1 MSHKGLTYSVILT
14 LLTLILLAAN
24 LLLGT
29 VHIPALA
36 VIDILMGN
44 GSEQDSWRY
53 IVLESRLP
61 QALTALFTG
70 ASLAVSGLLL
80 QTAFHNPLAGP
91 SILGI
96 QSGAS
101 LGVALVMLGM
111 GGTLSTAFLTMGGYL
126 AIILAAF
133 IGAIAV
139 TLLIFF
145 FSTFVRS
152 SVMLLILGMM
162 VGYIASSVIALL
174 NFSATAEGVK
184 SYMVWGLGN
193 FSNVS
198 LAQLPLFCIV
208 SATGLFLSAL
218 MVKPLNI
225 ILLGAN
231 YAANL
236 GVNVSRLRNN
246 LLLVTGLLTAVTAA
260 FCGPIAFLGLAVPHI
275 ARLLLKT
282 ANHKSLLP
290 VTLLCGSVVALLCN
304 IICTLPGDAG
314 ILPLNAVTPIICA
327 PIIIYVVIKGKGE

>member
-1 MSHKGLTYSVILT
+1 LSHKGLTYSVILT

>member
-1 MSHKGLTYSVILT
+1 LSHKGLTYSVILT

-275 ARLLLKT
+275 ARLLLNT